1 MEHDGESGGPGK
13 ERGRRGV
20 PSWNLSRWGE
30 KRALSIKLELYFGPP
45 HAAEGVG
52 IPLCRFE
59 SGGGG
64 GGAEYTAA
72 RYGAPCFKAGIHQD
86 AEAAVDVTQLVSF
99 WKPPSLYLR
108 IMAL

>member
-1 MEHDGESGGPGK
+1 MDHDGESGGPGK

-72 RYGAPCFKAGIHQD
+72 RYIGH
-86 AEAAVDVTQLVSF
+86 LVSRLVYI
-99 WKPPSLYLR
+99 KTRRRRL
-108 IMAL
+108 M